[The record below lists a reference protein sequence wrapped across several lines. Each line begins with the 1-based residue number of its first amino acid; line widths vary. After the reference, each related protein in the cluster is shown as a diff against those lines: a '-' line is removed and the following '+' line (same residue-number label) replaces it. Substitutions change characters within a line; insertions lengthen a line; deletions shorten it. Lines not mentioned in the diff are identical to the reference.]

1 MSAEHPRPASSTS
14 AQDTSPSASWT
25 RVTPRQTVFFA
36 RGAHRCYTLTAQPG
50 STSWV
55 VVVIGGDHA
64 PRTFTGLA
72 QALDHIL
79 DELET
84 AAA

>member
-14 AQDTSPSASWT
+14 AQHTSPSAYWT
-25 RVTPRQTVFFA
+25 CHPGETVFFA
-36 RGAHRCYTLTAQPG
+36 RGAHRSYTLTAQPG
-50 STSWV
+50 SSSWV

-72 QALDHIL
+72 QGIDHIL

-84 AAA
+84 AGA